1 MWVYPTRLLHV
12 WSRFRLM
19 VGFAISA
26 SHEILMED
34 VHGHPLDPRNMACT
48 DGLSKCTLSKCTGII
63 NIPLSKDSKIFKIF
77 KTKKMNL
84 HVGVKLQSQPLC
96 IILMTK
102 TYIHPCFFYLFDPQ
116 DIWAVFEVPLS
127 FHSNHYTGWF
137 TGIPLLDYQ

>member
-1 MWVYPTRLLHV
+1 
-12 WSRFRLM
+12 M

-84 HVGVKLQSQPLC
+84 HVGVGLSEYLC
-96 IILMTK
+96 EIAESTTMYYTDDK
-102 TYIHPCFFYLFDPQ
+102 DIHT
-116 DIWAVFEVPLS
+116 S
-127 FHSNHYTGWF
+127 M
-137 TGIPLLDYQ
+137 LLLPF